1 MLIALSKSCALCL
14 SLFSASISRSRSLS
28 LRPVV
33 PAAPSTDGPSVV
45 NANGLVEMFP
55 GSCDFMARGDRAD
68 RALGG
73 EEIDGSVM
81 RMRGEFVEGIVEL
94 CWMGSTLLWLSA
106 SDVFIHSFS
115 VSSSPRRSQE
125 RGRSQSPP
133 MAYRRCPTSW
143 KRSSSLSCHKALW
156 SKFSSVRKGAERLK
170 AVGHGFG
177 RL

>member
-1 MLIALSKSCALCL
+1 
-14 SLFSASISRSRSLS
+14 
-28 LRPVV
+28 
-33 PAAPSTDGPSVV
+33 
-45 NANGLVEMFP
+45 MFP

-115 VSSSPRRSQE
+115 VSSSRADHKNVAAVSRRPWHIADALLVGNAHHRCHAIRPS
-125 RGRSQSPP
+125 GQSSAP
-133 MAYRRCPTSW
+133 
-143 KRSSSLSCHKALW
+143 
-156 SKFSSVRKGAERLK
+156 
-170 AVGHGFG
+170 
-177 RL
+177 

>member
-106 SDVFIHSFS
+106 NDVFIHSFS
-115 VSSSPRRSQE
+115 VSSSRADHKNVAAVSRPTL
-125 RGRSQSPP
+125 GL
-133 MAYRRCPTSW
+133 YRRCHTGSYASW
-143 KRSSSLSCHKALW
+143 KRSSSLSCHKAL
-156 SKFSSVRKGAERLK
+156 
-170 AVGHGFG
+170 
-177 RL
+177 